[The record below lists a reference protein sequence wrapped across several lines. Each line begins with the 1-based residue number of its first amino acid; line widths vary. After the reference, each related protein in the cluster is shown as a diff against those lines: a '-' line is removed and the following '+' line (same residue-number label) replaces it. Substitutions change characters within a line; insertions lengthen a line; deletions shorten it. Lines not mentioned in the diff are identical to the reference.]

1 VAFRA
6 SDEAILDL
14 LRTESVVRVDSLAS
28 ALGVTPTAV
37 RQRLER
43 LMRDGMVTRE
53 PFVRKLASG
62 RQASSRGR
70 PAHGYRLTEKG
81 RRTAGDNFRD
91 LAMVLWKELRAIE
104 QPEVRRGLISRIG
117 SAMADLYRPE
127 IGGGPVAERLNRTVS
142 HLQSQRIPCHSEIQ
156 PSCSPGAPLL
166 AVLTSHVCP
175 YPDLAE
181 QDRGICAAE
190 RIMLGE
196 LLGAE
201 VKLTACRL
209 DGMDCCRFSIA
220 EAGGAKAPFRPDPT
234 NDQLV
239 PSEPSRSPSPPGG
252 RSSNQAEKHR

>member
-1 VAFRA
+1 
-6 SDEAILDL
+6 
-14 LRTESVVRVDSLAS
+14 
-28 ALGVTPTAV
+28 
-37 RQRLER
+37 
-43 LMRDGMVTRE
+43 MREGMVTRE
-53 PFVRKLASG
+53 PLARKRASE
-62 RQASSRGR
+62 RRTSPRGR

-91 LAMVLWKELRAIE
+91 LAIVLWKELRAIE
-104 QPEVRRGLISRIG
+104 QPEVRRGLIARIG
-117 SAMADLYRPE
+117 AAMADLYRPE
-127 IGGGPVAERLNRTVS
+127 IGGGPLDERLDRTVS

-156 PSCSPGAPLL
+156 PSSSPGAPRL

-196 LLGAE
+196 LFSAE

-220 EAGGAKAPFRPDPT
+220 ETGGAKAPFRPDPN

-239 PSEPSRSPSPPGG
+239 ASEPFPAPSQPGIRST
-252 RSSNQAEKHR
+252 NQVEKQR